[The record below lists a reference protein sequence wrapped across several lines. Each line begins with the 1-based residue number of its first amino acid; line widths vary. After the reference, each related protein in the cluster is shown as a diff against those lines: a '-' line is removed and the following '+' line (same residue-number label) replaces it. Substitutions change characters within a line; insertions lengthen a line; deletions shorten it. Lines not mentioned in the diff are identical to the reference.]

1 MSYLYINTELALA
14 NFCQQ
19 ISQDAR
25 WIAIDTEF
33 MRTNTFFAELSLIQ
47 IQSEQGEA
55 AIIDPI
61 AIPNL
66 ECLWQLLTDKNILKV
81 FHAARQD
88 IEVLYQVAKRMPVSI
103 FDTQIA
109 ALFLGHGNLAGLSR
123 VLDKEL
129 NIQIPKD
136 QTRTDWNQ
144 RPLTKQQLEYAFN
157 DVKTLAPLYQKINQS
172 LNQEQQQALLED
184 FADLL
189 NPKHYQIDINK
200 AGERIKQAKT
210 LVPKQ
215 QAIVNTL
222 AQWREVYAIEHNKPR
237 KWILSDDAIIA
248 IAKRPPQTIQALYNV
263 PNIKHSSVKEFGDE
277 WLKLIDEVF
286 LTPESWPAKA
296 QKPKPTTSQEEVFI
310 QIGQA
315 IAQQVYIDYGINQAN
330 LIKKQQLVDIIRS
343 SSTEYLIG
351 WKKLLI
357 AKPFQEFLNGEQ
369 VISADPFLSLKKKT
383 NNHV

>member
-157 DVKTLAPLYQKINQS
+157 DVKNLAPLYQKINQS

-286 LTPESWPAKA
+286 LTPESWPAKT
-296 QKPKPTTSQEEVFI
+296 QKTKPTTSQEEVFI

-330 LIKKQQLVDIIRS
+330 LIKKQQLVDIIRN

-357 AKPFQEFLNGEQ
+357 AKPFQEFLNGKQ

>member
-157 DVKTLAPLYQKINQS
+157 DVKNLAPLYQKINQS

-237 KWILSDDAIIA
+237 KWTLSDDAIIA

-286 LTPESWPAKA
+286 LTPESWPAKT
-296 QKPKPTTSQEEVFI
+296 QKTKPTTSQEEVFI

-357 AKPFQEFLNGEQ
+357 AKPFQEFLNGKQ

>member
-157 DVKTLAPLYQKINQS
+157 DVKNLAPLYQKINQS

-286 LTPESWPAKA
+286 LTPESWPAKT
-296 QKPKPTTSQEEVFI
+296 QKTKPTTSQEEVFI

-357 AKPFQEFLNGEQ
+357 AKPFQEFLNGKQ

>member
-237 KWILSDDAIIA
+237 KWTLSDDAIIA

>member
-19 ISQDAR
+19 IYQDAR

-157 DVKTLAPLYQKINQS
+157 DVKNLAPLYQKINQS

-286 LTPESWPAKA
+286 LTPESWPAKT
-296 QKPKPTTSQEEVFI
+296 QKTKPTTSQEKVFI

-315 IAQQVYIDYGINQAN
+315 IAQQVYIDYGINQEN

-357 AKPFQEFLNGEQ
+357 AKPFQEFLNGKQ

>member
-103 FDTQIA
+103 FDTQIV

-157 DVKTLAPLYQKINQS
+157 DVKNLAPLYQKINQS

-286 LTPESWPAKA
+286 LTPESWPAKT
-296 QKPKPTTSQEEVFI
+296 QKTKPTTSQEEVFI

-315 IAQQVYIDYGINQAN
+315 IAQQVYIDYGINQEN
-330 LIKKQQLVDIIRS
+330 LIKKQQLVDIIRN

-357 AKPFQEFLNGEQ
+357 AKPFQEFLNGKQ

>member
-296 QKPKPTTSQEEVFI
+296 QKPKPITLQEEVFI

>member
-315 IAQQVYIDYGINQAN
+315 IAQQVYIDYGINQEN

-357 AKPFQEFLNGEQ
+357 AKPFQEFLNGKQ

>member
-157 DVKTLAPLYQKINQS
+157 DVKNLAPLYQKINQS

-286 LTPESWPAKA
+286 LTPESWPAKT
-296 QKPKPTTSQEEVFI
+296 QKTKPTTSQEEVFI

-315 IAQQVYIDYGINQAN
+315 IAQQVYIDYGINQEN
-330 LIKKQQLVDIIRS
+330 LIKKQQLVDIIRN

-357 AKPFQEFLNGEQ
+357 AKPFQEFLNGKQ